1 MSLLTHGFGILKGVN
16 DDKKLIIQLNAAL
29 LNQRELRRADG
40 TGFWDFLNQAKIK
53 YDKKDFPFLTKEA
66 IPKVLPV
73 FDFDEYLSLSSR
85 GEALAYLYKGFG
97 KALNYVGPV
106 LDQELEFGFNDHTD
120 RHTLWVA
127 QTAVELLARAGK
139 SFDGRRYFDEKTEV
153 LATLVAM
160 THDLGNFIDRKE
172 HSTYSAWLL
181 TRLFKR
187 SNKHKREWNV
197 VMETILFH
205 EEPVLIAM
213 DLPLKKMQPLHWALV
228 AADKMHGGRERIGG
242 RSIEKGIKQKAFEND
257 VHILLNAL
265 IARSSWH
272 LEAGKF
278 VYHLDFSI
286 DQLTEKFAA
295 FSKGNG
301 RLWVPKKIQ
310 DLFLTKGKKYRES
323 FVELFNK
330 IYKPRMKIATGAVFL
345 LFPSVKQFE
354 VILQDTDTRN
364 KVGSGM
370 EKVFAVKRR

>member
-1 MSLLTHGFGILKGVN
+1 MR
-16 DDKKLIIQLNAAL
+16 DRKLVVTLNPAL
-29 LNQRELRRADG
+29 LNQWSLVRPDG
-40 TGFWDFLNQAKIK
+40 MGFWEFLETAKIH
-53 YDKKDFPFLTKEA
+53 YKKEDFPFLTIHKV
-66 IPKVLPV
+66 PQVLPV
-73 FDFDEYLSLSSR
+73 FDFDEYVSLSSR

-106 LDQELEFGFNDHTD
+106 LDRELEFGFNDHTD

-127 QTAVELLARAGK
+127 QTATELLARAGK
-139 SFDGRRYFDEKTEV
+139 NYNGKRFFDEKTEV

-187 SNKHKREWNV
+187 SKKHKREWDA
-197 VMETILFH
+197 VMETTLFH
-205 EEPVLIAM
+205 EEPVLLKM
-213 DLPLKKMQPLHWALV
+213 QLPLKKMQPLHWALV
-228 AADKMHGGRERIGG
+228 AADKMHGGRERVGG
-242 RSIEKGIKQKAFEND
+242 RSIEKGVKQRAFEND
-257 VHILLNAL
+257 PHILLNAL

-272 LEAGKF
+272 LAGGRF

-286 DQLTEKFAA
+286 DQLTDKFSA

-301 RLWVPKKIQ
+301 RLWVPRQFQ
-310 DLFLTKGKKYRES
+310 DLFLTKGKKYRDS
-323 FVELFNK
+323 FVELFTK
-330 IYKPRMKIATGAVFL
+330 VYKPRMMIATEAVFL
-345 LFPSVKQFE
+345 LFPSVNRFE

-370 EKVFAVKRR
+370 VKVFGVKRG